1 MVYKMAVDKKNHSK
15 RTNII
20 KVVTSPLSFFTLT
33 MLIIEA
39 IFLSLSAT
47 GKISEWIP
55 FTLMV
60 LVLSMVFIIALF
72 KSEAFYKPEDRKKK
86 SETFMLI
93 LNLDSNS
100 NGYQAPST
108 QGDFA
113 ETKCT
118 YSINDVI
125 KKIIIDEPVIIHTD
139 LTIDSADGK
148 RIIPYIHV
156 PIPPQL
162 EDPSIGVIVN
172 FKNHSWKLPSCRIK
186 LREVFLS

>member
-1 MVYKMAVDKKNHSK
+1 MTEDKKDQSK
-15 RTNII
+15 RINLI
-20 KVVTSPLSFFTLT
+20 KAVTGPLSFFTLT
-33 MLIIEA
+33 MLIIET
-39 IFLSLSAT
+39 IFLSLLAA

-100 NGYQAPST
+100 NGYQAPLT
-108 QGDFA
+108 QDEFG
-113 ETKCT
+113 ETVCT
-118 YSINDVI
+118 YSINDVL
-125 KKIIIDEPVIIHTD
+125 KKIFIDEPMIIHTD
-139 LTIDSADGK
+139 LTIDSVDGR

-162 EDPSIGVIVN
+162 EDPSVGVTVS